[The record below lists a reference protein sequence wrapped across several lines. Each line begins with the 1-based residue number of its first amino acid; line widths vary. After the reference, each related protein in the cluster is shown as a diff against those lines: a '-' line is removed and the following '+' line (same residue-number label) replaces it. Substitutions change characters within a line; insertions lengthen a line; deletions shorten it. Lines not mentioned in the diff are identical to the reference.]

1 MKSLTYVVL
10 FLAVIVS
17 HFTVGQETAPHMSVN
32 KDPLI
37 LVNDRVLANE
47 VLNQIDPKNI
57 ETLTVWKDEKAKAL
71 YGEKGKNG
79 VIVMTTKGLSKK
91 KLTIL
96 YQKYAL
102 EFTNTSNTIS
112 FQLSGTVS
120 DCEHV
125 PIVGATLVNLNSK
138 KETRTDFD
146 GTFSL
151 AVNTNDV
158 VAIKFEGY
166 QSKRVVVVSKKKL
179 TIQLTA
185 QPNDDKIRV
194 AKPVIYLY
202 PTKETEIDIQLNF
215 KGTIATTFPKYDKNW
230 EVIASPSGQL
240 FDKKTKRTYSS
251 LFWDGMVDFSEDH
264 YLYDAGFVVTKEKLT
279 DFFIEKLELIGL
291 NPSETNDFIQYW
303 LPIMEHNRYLFVHF
317 LVNEACNEIATLRVD
332 PKPDSVLR
340 IYMEFYALEAPI
352 QIEPQE
358 LPKIERKGFV
368 LVEWGGADVASK
380 IKK

>member
-102 EFTNTSNTIS
+102 EFTNTSNTIP